1 MLMGIQGKSFEKVSL
16 NVEISLPIVF
26 QHHSIKK
33 CVHWNLNPTLLFIC
47 PLRTLSEHCNKMTR
61 DQTMIHQNHML
72 ILVLIRTNG
81 KITIN
86 IFKHYI
92 KIVIKFV
99 LLVSIPKF
107 TFGWTSKKTHVPFFI
122 VILYIYIFM
131 SIFKDILKGFFF
143 YRIHQILPIFLS

>member
-1 MLMGIQGKSFEKVSL
+1 MLMGILGKSFEKVSL

-99 LLVSIPKF
+99 LLSEYSYIYFRLNIEKNPR
-107 TFGWTSKKTHVPFFI
+107 T
-122 VILYIYIFM
+122 ILYCNFIHLYFHDHFQRHI
-131 SIFKDILKGFFF
+131 KRFFF
-143 YRIHQILPIFLS
+143 L

>member
-1 MLMGIQGKSFEKVSL
+1 MLMGILGKSFEKVSL

-107 TFGWTSKKTHVPFFI
+107 TFGWTSKKNPRT
-122 VILYIYIFM
+122 ILYCNFIHLYFHEHFQRHI
-131 SIFKDILKGFFF
+131 KRFFF
-143 YRIHQILPIFLS
+143 SIEYTKYYQFS